1 MTWMANRK
9 LCQTIFPPWNIPFF
23 IILFYFPCL
32 FVWYWKSPWMPPL
45 SPPPPSGGSGEV
57 LVKPSSALAHLSSFN
72 FLNGGMRG
80 QKERQLSGFSP
91 LLNHLSPKSVCF
103 PLCVFVFALTGNTAF
118 YSNICPNVI
127 TEPQFWCLLCRLLL
141 DALILGKH
149 NVGRSHT
156 KLKCEFGFQAATNMT
171 NDYLSEVYLLYHN
184 FTLMV
189 FSLQTCPSEHIESS
203 SRDACWGVECVGGSW
218 ERRSQANVEL
228 LPQLLLFLDNEHFP
242 TENKCDYIKYSHIQ
256 TMVTA
261 LIVLELLLSIFID
274 IGIGICWFS
283 QATDPG

>member
-9 LCQTIFPPWNIPFF
+9 LCQTILPPWNIPFF

-32 FVWYWKSPWMPPL
+32 FVWYWKSMWMPPFF
-45 SPPPPSGGSGEV
+45 SPPSRGSGEV
-57 LVKPSSALAHLSSFN
+57 LVKPSSAFAHLSSFN

-118 YSNICPNVI
+118 CSNIGPNVI
-127 TEPQFWCLLCRLLL
+127 AEPQFWCLLCHLLL
-141 DALILGKH
+141 YALILGRN

-171 NDYLSEVYLLYHN
+171 NDYLSEVYLFIISQFHIDGFLIANMSVWAHGVKQQGLHWGGWVCGWLVRK
-184 FTLMV
+184 TQSGKCWAVATTSVV
-189 FSLQTCPSEHIESS
+189 F
-203 SRDACWGVECVGGSW
+203 G
-218 ERRSQANVEL
+218 
-228 LPQLLLFLDNEHFP
+228 
-242 TENKCDYIKYSHIQ
+242 
-256 TMVTA
+256 
-261 LIVLELLLSIFID
+261 
-274 IGIGICWFS
+274 
-283 QATDPG
+283 